1 MPPQPYVFISYS
13 HAEPDAEYVD
23 RLAAQLTAASV
34 PVWYDR
40 QFGSGDRWDSELR
53 ARVDACAA
61 LVVVMS
67 PAAEASPWVQ
77 LEVGRARNRRRP
89 VHPILLSGTGFARLA
104 DIQYETVP
112 PGETLPSAAFVERL
126 RAALAAPAASP
137 RG

>member
-13 HAEPDAEYVD
+13 HAQPDAEYVD
-23 RLAAQLTAASV
+23 RLAAELTAAGV

-40 QFGSGDRWDSELR
+40 HFGSGDRWDSELR

-67 PAAEASPWVQ
+67 AAAEASPWVQ
-77 LEVGRARNRRRP
+77 LEVGRARHRRRP

-104 DIQYETVP
+104 DIQHETVP
-112 PGETLPSAAFVERL
+112 PGETLPSTTFVERL
-126 RAALAAPAASP
+126 RTDLGNSPAVP
-137 RG
+137 R

>member
-13 HAEPDAEYVD
+13 HAEPDAEYVE
-23 RLAAQLTAASV
+23 RLAAQLTAAGV

-40 QFGSGDRWDSELR
+40 HLGSGDRWDSDLR

-77 LEVGRARNRRRP
+77 LEVGRARHRRRP

-104 DIQYETVP
+104 DIHYESVP
-112 PGETLPSAAFVERL
+112 PGETLPSTAFVERL
-126 RAALAAPAASP
+126 RANLAASSASA